1 MLFATTRDLSAEIY
15 MTARISA
22 WALCLALLAA
32 LGGGAY
38 WIGSRR
44 LPAVP
49 TIAFV
54 PQTAG
59 AMLWEVEHL
68 GARTAAER
76 LKLHLYWN
84 APTSEND
91 MAGQVMLI
99 DRVIRGNY
107 QGLVLAPNHSRAILA
122 PLRRAL
128 AAGLPVVVVS
138 SSLDFPASDKLGYI
152 VNDDEMMGEIAAAEI
167 ARLIQGKGSIAIVGL
182 TRYAPGVIERARGA
196 ERLLAGR
203 FPEIRVVSRGG
214 GAYNSARVEE
224 ITNGLVDEYP
234 ELKAILSFTAVSTR
248 GVYAALKSRSLQ
260 KDIHIVGCEQ
270 DSDLMGYLGAGEI
283 AAIAAENT
291 YRMGHDAVELISAS
305 WAGKPIPAR
314 SVTPPLL
321 ITRRNFNSAEASL
334 YINFPR

>member
-1 MLFATTRDLSAEIY
+1 MS
-15 MTARISA
+15 ARISV
-22 WALCLALLAA
+22 WAPCVILLAL

-38 WIGSRR
+38 WIGARR
-44 LPAVP
+44 SPAVP
-49 TIAFV
+49 TIAFI

-99 DRVIRGNY
+99 DRVIRGDY
-107 QGLVLAPNHSRAILA
+107 QGLILAPNHSRAILA

-128 AAGLPVVVVS
+128 AAGLPVVVIS
-138 SSLDFPASDKLGYI
+138 APLDFPASDRLGYI

-167 ARLIQGKGSIAIVGL
+167 ARITQGKGSIAIVGL
-182 TRYAPGVIERARGA
+182 TRYAPGVMERARGA
-196 ERLLAGR
+196 ERLLASR
-203 FPEIRVVSRGG
+203 FPEIRVVSRVG
-214 GAYNSARVEE
+214 GAYNAARVEE
-224 ITNGLVDEYP
+224 LTNDVVDTHP

-248 GVYAALKSRSLQ
+248 GVYAAIKSRSLQ
-260 KDIHIVGCEQ
+260 KDISIVGCEQ
-270 DSDLMGYLGAGEI
+270 DSDLIGYLGAGEI

-321 ITRRNFNSAEASL
+321 ITKQNLNSVEASL
-334 YINFPR
+334 FISFPR

>member
-1 MLFATTRDLSAEIY
+1 
-15 MTARISA
+15 MTVRVSA
-22 WALCLALLAA
+22 WVTCVILFAA

-38 WIGSRR
+38 WVGSRR
-44 LPAVP
+44 HPAVP

-59 AMLWEVEHL
+59 AMRWEVEHL
-68 GARTAAER
+68 GAKTAAER
-76 LKLHLYWN
+76 LKCHLYWN

-107 QGLVLAPNHSRAILA
+107 QGLILAPNHSRGILA

-138 SSLDFPASDKLGYI
+138 ATLDFPASDKLGYI
-152 VNDDEMMGEIAAAEI
+152 VNDDEKMGEIAAAEI
-167 ARLIQGKGSIAIVGL
+167 ARLIRGEGSIAIVGL
-182 TRYAPGVIERARGA
+182 TPYAPGVMQRARGA
-196 ERLLAGR
+196 ERLLASR

-214 GAYNSARVEE
+214 GAYNAARVEE
-224 ITNGLVDEYP
+224 LTNGIVDAHP
-234 ELKAILSFTAVSTR
+234 ALKAVLSFTAVSTR
-248 GVYAALKSRSLQ
+248 GAYAALKSRSLQ
-260 KDIHIVGCEQ
+260 KAIRIVGCEQ
-270 DSDLMGYLGAGEI
+270 DSDLIDHVGAGEI

-291 YRMGHDAVELISAS
+291 YRMGYDAVELISAS
-305 WAGKPIPAR
+305 WAGKPMPPM

-321 ITRRNFNSAEASL
+321 ITKQNFNSTEASL
-334 YINFPR
+334 FTCIPR

>member
-1 MLFATTRDLSAEIY
+1 
-15 MTARISA
+15 
-22 WALCLALLAA
+22 
-32 LGGGAY
+32 
-38 WIGSRR
+38 
-44 LPAVP
+44 
-49 TIAFV
+49 
-54 PQTAG
+54 
-59 AMLWEVEHL
+59 MLWEVEHS
-68 GARTAAER
+68 GARAAAER
-76 LKLHLYWN
+76 LKIHLYWN

-107 QGLVLAPNHSRAILA
+107 QGLILAPNHSRAPLA

-138 SSLDFPASDKLGYI
+138 APLDFPAGDKLGYI

-182 TRYAPGVIERARGA
+182 TRYAPGVMERARGA
-196 ERLLAGR
+196 EKLLASR

-214 GAYNSARVEE
+214 GAYNAARVEE
-224 ITNGLVDEYP
+224 ITNGVVDAHP

-248 GVYAALKSRSLQ
+248 GAHAALKGRPLQ

-270 DSDLMGYLGAGEI
+270 DSDLIGYLGAGEI

-291 YRMGHDAVELISAS
+291 YRMGYDAVELISAS

-321 ITRRNFNSAEASL
+321 ITKQNLNSPEASL
-334 YINFPR
+334 FTSFPR

>member
-1 MLFATTRDLSAEIY
+1 MS
-15 MTARISA
+15 ARISVLA
-22 WALCLALLAA
+22 PCVILLAL

-38 WIGSRR
+38 WIGARR
-44 LPAVP
+44 SPAVP
-49 TIAFV
+49 TIAFI

-99 DRVIRGNY
+99 DRVIRGDY
-107 QGLVLAPNHSRAILA
+107 QGLILAPNHSRAILA

-128 AAGLPVVVVS
+128 AAGLPVVVIS
-138 SSLDFPASDKLGYI
+138 APLDFPASDKLGYI
-152 VNDDEMMGEIAAAEI
+152 VNDDEKMGEIAAAEI
-167 ARLIQGKGSIAIVGL
+167 ARLIHGKGSIAMVGL
-182 TRYAPGVIERARGA
+182 MQYAPGVMQRARGA
-196 ERLLAGR
+196 ERLLATQ
-203 FPEIRVVSRGG
+203 FPQIRVVSRGG
-214 GAYNSARVEE
+214 GAYNAARVEDL
-224 ITNGLVDEYP
+224 TNGVVDSHP

-248 GVYAALKSRSLQ
+248 GAYAALKSRSMQ
-260 KDIHIVGCEQ
+260 KAIRLVGCEQ
-270 DSDLMGYLGAGEI
+270 DSDLIGYVGAGEI
-283 AAIAAENT
+283 AAIAAENM
-291 YRMGHDAVELISAS
+291 YRMGYDAVELIVAS

-321 ITRRNFNSAEASL
+321 ITKQNFNSTEASL
-334 YINFPR
+334 FTNIPR

>member
-1 MLFATTRDLSAEIY
+1 

-22 WALCLALLAA
+22 WAPCVIMLAA

-44 LPAVP
+44 PPAVP

-54 PQTAG
+54 PKTAG
-59 AMLWEVEHL
+59 AMLWEVEHH

-76 LKLHLYWN
+76 VNLHLYWN

-91 MAGQVMLI
+91 MAGQVMLV

-122 PLRRAL
+122 PLRRAI

-138 SSLDFPASDKLGYI
+138 SPLDFPASDKLGYI
-152 VNDDEMMGEIAAAEI
+152 VNDDEKMGEIAAAEI
-167 ARLIQGKGSIAIVGL
+167 ARLINGKGSIAIVGL
-182 TRYAPGVIERARGA
+182 TRYAPGVMERARGA
-196 ERLLAGR
+196 ERLLASC
-203 FPEIRVVSRGG
+203 FPDIRVVSRGG
-214 GAYNSARVEE
+214 GSYNAARVEE
-224 ITNGLVDEYP
+224 LTNSVVDAHP
-234 ELKAILSFTAVSTR
+234 ELKAVLSFTAVSTR
-248 GVYAALKSRSLQ
+248 GAFAALKSRSMQ
-260 KDIHIVGCEQ
+260 QAIRIVGCEQ
-270 DSDLMGYLGAGEI
+270 DSDLIGYVGAGEI

-291 YRMGHDAVELISAS
+291 YRMGYDAVELIAAS
-305 WAGKPIPAR
+305 RAGKPIPAR

-321 ITRRNFNSAEASL
+321 ITKQNFNSAEASL
-334 YINFPR
+334 FTSFPR

>member
-1 MLFATTRDLSAEIY
+1 MRAPAKSGYSSVLSATKRALSAEVD
-15 MTARISA
+15 MTVRVSA
-22 WALCLALLAA
+22 WVTCVTLFAA
-32 LGGGAY
+32 LGGAAY
-38 WIGSRR
+38 LIGSRR
-44 LPAVP
+44 HPAVP

-59 AMLWEVEHL
+59 AMLWEVKHL
-68 GARTAAER
+68 GAKAAAEK
-76 LKLHLYWN
+76 LKCHLYWN

-138 SSLDFPASDKLGYI
+138 APLDFPASDKLGYI
-152 VNDDEMMGEIAAAEI
+152 VNDDEKMGEIAAAEI
-167 ARLIQGKGSIAIVGL
+167 ARIINGKGYIALVGL
-182 TRYAPGVIERARGA
+182 TPYAPGVMQRARGA
-196 ERLLAGR
+196 ERLLASQ

-214 GAYNSARVEE
+214 VAYNAARVEE
-224 ITNGLVDEYP
+224 LTNGIVDSRP

-260 KDIHIVGCEQ
+260 MSIRIVGCEQ
-270 DSDLMGYLGAGEI
+270 DADLIDYVGAGVN
-283 AAIAAENT
+283 AAIAAVKKV
-291 YRMGHDAVELISAS
+291 RMG
-305 WAGKPIPAR
+305 
-314 SVTPPLL
+314 
-321 ITRRNFNSAEASL
+321 
-334 YINFPR
+334 